1 MLEAAMQEDNCFVT
15 LTYTDKTLPRTTGG
29 LPNLNPRD
37 LQLWLKRL
45 RKAMQPFRLRFYGVG
60 EYGGKTE
67 RPHYHVM
74 LFGMKPCSRGQTK
87 QDYRGNPVPLEC
99 CPTCATIQDLWAIYQ
114 KEPDG
119 SYRSA
124 SLGLVSVGTVTR
136 ESSAYV
142 AGYVE
147 KKLTSKTDPR
157 LSGRH
162 PEFSRMSQGIGRD
175 FMWEVASTLLEYDLD
190 MMEDVPSHLRHG
202 NRVLPLGRYLRG
214 KLREYIGRDAKAPQ
228 STIDKIKEE
237 LSTLRKSAFD
247 NSRSFKAEIVKA
259 GDQRVLNMEKRA
271 EIFKSKRE
279 RLK

>member
-1 MLEAAMQEDNCFVT
+1 MLEAAMQSENSFVT
-15 LTYTDKTLPRTTGG
+15 LTYTDKTLPLTTHG
-29 LPNLNPRD
+29 LPTLNPRD

-45 RKAMQPFRLRFYGVG
+45 RKAMSPFRLRFYAVG

-67 RPHYHVM
+67 RPHYHAI
-74 LFGMKPCSRGQTK
+74 LFGMRPCQNGQTK
-87 QDYRGNPVPLEC
+87 QDWRGNPIPLEC
-99 CPTCATIQDLWAIYQ
+99 CPSCAMIQDLWALYT
-114 KEPDG
+114 KEETG
-119 SYRSA
+119 QYRSA
-124 SLGLVSVGTVTR
+124 SLGLVSCGTVTK

-147 KKLTSKTDPR
+147 KKLTSKTDPTLR
-157 LSGRH
+157 GRH

-190 MMEDVPSHLRHG
+190 LNEDVPTGLRHG
-202 NRVLPLGRYLRG
+202 AHVMPLGRYLRG

-237 LSTLRKSAFD
+237 LQALRQSAFD
-247 NSRSFKAEIVKA
+247 NSRSFKAEIVQA
-259 GDQRVLNMEKRA
+259 GNQRVLNMEKRA
-271 EIFKSKRE
+271 EIFKTKKE